1 MEDFYVPNQKEIRGH
16 RLRAKLTQGEAA
28 KCCCVAQAT
37 WARWETGRNKMPPGL
52 WKLFL
57 VELKYKVD
65 ITKAEEEIPGT
76 SLDQITETWDRDY
89 LHTIEGEYKQ

>member
-1 MEDFYVPNQKEIRGH
+1 MDTFYVPDVSEIRGH

-28 KCCCVAQAT
+28 ECCCVAQAT

-57 VELKYKVD
+57 VELNYKVD
-65 ITKAEEEIPGT
+65 ITEAEEEIPAT
-76 SLDQITETWDRDY
+76 SLDQITETWDEDY
-89 LHTIEGEYKQ
+89 INQIQGDI

>member
-1 MEDFYVPNQKEIRGH
+1 MEDFYVPNEKEIRGH

-57 VELKYKVD
+57 IELKYKDD
-65 ITKAEEEIPGT
+65 IVEAEKGIPTT
-76 SLDQITETWDRDY
+76 SLEQITETWDEDY
-89 LHTIEGEYKQ
+89 LKQIEGH